1 MRIDKNSKRFD
12 CVGMKRRI
20 QEQIYEETKGM
31 STEEIVAYFHQRVEK
46 GPFGDLWMKGALK
59 PTHTAS
65 RLSTG

>member
-12 CVGMKRRI
+12 CVEMKRRI

-59 PTHTAS
+59 PTHAAS